1 MSQSGSSAEGA
12 RVRWLVA
19 GAFSSTPSGRRFHV
33 SSDTFASELA
43 KAASHVRF
51 IVPDR
56 LGAEDTRAL
65 ELSFE
70 RLRDFGVADVLTRI
84 PALRDLHALRDQL
97 TPALSPEEA
106 AKRVEAITGPGRLP
120 EAVAAV
126 LRDAA
131 PPPSPAPAP
140 PPAVPADDAALVEAL
155 LNQAEPPS
163 PATAARAVDAFV
175 KALNPRAPAS
185 GSSTSAPATA
195 ARKSVRDL
203 LDETVLRCAN
213 DVLIAEPVARLESA
227 WRGLKW
233 LVDQCPASA
242 GMAVEV
248 LDVSRGDLLGTL
260 EDALSGEPF
269 DRPDAVF
276 VVDTND
282 DVAVLARLAA
292 MGERAQLPIIAAVAP
307 SLLGLSPD
315 ELALG
320 LEEGREQVSESWTE
334 LRQDESSRWLCAVVN
349 RVVVASEARAKR
361 AAFTSPALAVA
372 AMLASS
378 FRDTSAFARIFGQA
392 GGVRAPTTWEIP
404 SGREKGLSIPTEVF
418 LPIRAQAK
426 LEEHGVLGLGSG
438 RNADAVLL
446 AGAPTVYGGG
456 YAVPLPAQV
465 LTGRIVRFATWVR
478 DQLPPG
484 SGSAEVA
491 SIFSQAAEVFLFRGA
506 TEDGQLKGEVVPTGS
521 GHGVHVTATVRPEH
535 AGTRFQLAFTLPL
548 RA

>member
-33 SSDTFASELA
+33 TSDTFASELA

-56 LGAEDTRAL
+56 LGAEDTCAL

-84 PALRDLHALRDQL
+84 PALRDLHALRDKL

-120 EAVAAV
+120 EAVAAA

-131 PPPSPAPAP
+131 PPPPPAP
-140 PPAVPADDAALVEAL
+140 VPTPTPDDVALMETL
-155 LNQAEPPS
+155 LTASEPGS
-163 PATAARAVDAFV
+163 PATASRAVDAFL

-185 GSSTSAPATA
+185 ASSTSAPATA

-203 LDETVLRCAN
+203 LDETVLRCAT

-233 LVDQCPASA
+233 LVDQCPTAA

-248 LDVSRGDLLGTL
+248 LDVSRGDLLGVL
-260 EDALSGEPF
+260 DDALSSEPF

-292 MGERAQLPIIAAVAP
+292 MGERAQLPIVVAVAP

-315 ELALG
+315 ELSLG

-446 AGAPTVYGGG
+446 AAAPTVFGGG

-484 SGSAEVA
+484 SGSAEVS

-506 TEDGQLKGEVVPTGS
+506 TEDGQLKGEVVSTGN

>member
-33 SSDTFASELA
+33 TSDTFASELA

-56 LGAEDTRAL
+56 LGAEDTCAL

-84 PALRDLHALRDQL
+84 PALRDLHALRDKL

-120 EAVAAV
+120 EAVAAA

-131 PPPSPAPAP
+131 PPPPPAP
-140 PPAVPADDAALVEAL
+140 VPTPDDVALMETL
-155 LNQAEPPS
+155 LTASEPGS
-163 PATAARAVDAFV
+163 PATASRAVDAFL

-185 GSSTSAPATA
+185 ASSSAPATA

-203 LDETVLRCAN
+203 LDETVLRCAT

-233 LVDQCPASA
+233 LVDQCPTAA

-260 EDALSGEPF
+260 EDALSSEPF

-292 MGERAQLPIIAAVAP
+292 MGERAQLPIVVAVAP

-315 ELALG
+315 ELSLG

-446 AGAPTVYGGG
+446 AAAPTVFGGG

-484 SGSAEVA
+484 SGSAEVS

-506 TEDGQLKGEVVPTGS
+506 TEDGQLKGEVVSTGN

>member
-33 SSDTFASELA
+33 TSDTFASELA

-56 LGAEDTRAL
+56 LGAEDTCAL

-84 PALRDLHALRDQL
+84 PALRDLHALRDKL

-120 EAVAAV
+120 EAVAAA

-131 PPPSPAPAP
+131 PPPPPAP
-140 PPAVPADDAALVEAL
+140 VPTPTPDDVALMETL
-155 LNQAEPPS
+155 LTASEPGS
-163 PATAARAVDAFV
+163 PATASRAVDAFL

-185 GSSTSAPATA
+185 ASSTSTPATA

-203 LDETVLRCAN
+203 LDETVLRCAT

-233 LVDQCPASA
+233 LVDQCPTAA

-248 LDVSRGDLLGTL
+248 LDVSRGDLLGVL
-260 EDALSGEPF
+260 DGALSSEPF

-292 MGERAQLPIIAAVAP
+292 MGERAQLPIVVAVAP

-315 ELALG
+315 ELSLG

-446 AGAPTVYGGG
+446 AGAPTVFGGG

-484 SGSAEVA
+484 SGSAEVS

-506 TEDGQLKGEVVPTGS
+506 TEDGQLKGEVVSTGN

>member
-33 SSDTFASELA
+33 TSDTFASELA

-56 LGAEDTRAL
+56 LGAEDTCAL

-84 PALRDLHALRDQL
+84 PALRDLHALRDKL

-120 EAVAAV
+120 EAVAAA

-131 PPPSPAPAP
+131 PPPPPAP
-140 PPAVPADDAALVEAL
+140 VPTPTPDDVALMETL
-155 LNQAEPPS
+155 LTASEPGS
-163 PATAARAVDAFV
+163 PATASRAVDAFL

-185 GSSTSAPATA
+185 ASSTSAPATA

-203 LDETVLRCAN
+203 LDETVLRCAT

-233 LVDQCPASA
+233 LVDQCPAAA

-248 LDVSRGDLLGTL
+248 LDVSRGDLLGVL
-260 EDALSGEPF
+260 DGALSSEPF

-292 MGERAQLPIIAAVAP
+292 MGERAQLPIVVAVAP

-315 ELALG
+315 ELSLG

-446 AGAPTVYGGG
+446 AAAPTVFGGG

-484 SGSAEVA
+484 SGSAEVS

-506 TEDGQLKGEVVPTGS
+506 TEDGQLKGEVVSTGN